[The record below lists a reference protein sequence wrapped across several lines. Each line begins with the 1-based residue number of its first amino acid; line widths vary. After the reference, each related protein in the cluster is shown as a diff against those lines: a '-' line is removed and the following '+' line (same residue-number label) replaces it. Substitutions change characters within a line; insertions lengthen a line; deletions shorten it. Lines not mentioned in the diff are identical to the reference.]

1 MPKFHVLSVSS
12 NAGAVGF
19 HIFGAGINRRQHALK
34 RHLKSALTCEQ
45 RNILHRSSKRA
56 DIIKIKRADVVE
68 IFGKFRRAL
77 RPSVSTSWGRQA
89 ASAFH
94 QHQASLAPS
103 TALRLI
109 MYATIHSPAAHSLAR

>member
-19 HIFGAGINRRQHALK
+19 HIFGASINRRQHALK
-34 RHLKSALTCEQ
+34 GHLKSALTCEQ

-68 IFGKFRRAL
+68 IPGQPRPMNCTTIDNVCHDPSAGRAE
-77 RPSVSTSWGRQA
+77 PSPMNTPLGIHPKPPSPPP
-89 ASAFH
+89 AS
-94 QHQASLAPS
+94 
-103 TALRLI
+103 
-109 MYATIHSPAAHSLAR
+109 

>member
-19 HIFGAGINRRQHALK
+19 HIFGASINRRQHALK
-34 RHLKSALTCEQ
+34 GHLKSALTCEQ

-68 IFGKFRRAL
+68 IPGQPRPMNCTTIDNVCHDPCAGRAEAWPMTNRL
-77 RPSVSTSWGRQA
+77 GIPRKP
-89 ASAFH
+89 ASR
-94 QHQASLAPS
+94 APD
-103 TALRLI
+103 
-109 MYATIHSPAAHSLAR
+109 SPFL